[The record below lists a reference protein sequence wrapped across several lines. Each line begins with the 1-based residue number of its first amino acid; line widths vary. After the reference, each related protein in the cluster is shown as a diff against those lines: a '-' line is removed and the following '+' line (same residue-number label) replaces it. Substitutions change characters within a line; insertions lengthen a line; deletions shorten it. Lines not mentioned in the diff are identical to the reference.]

1 MALAN
6 LQTCSA
12 MPFSKKP
19 LTPVKKE
26 KAKSQQGKGK
36 PGDKDKRKQALK
48 GFCNVK
54 NEYQGSVWVRDMRK
68 GREAMLK
75 HSNGDKSDGKV
86 GDNGMGKN
94 AVTAKLQQGTGKV
107 GDTGMGKK
115 ELTARV
121 KDEWGN
127 YLIEVRIPNE
137 LETIPMIS
145 YEQQTIER
153 FKANL
158 RMRARDLRIQLPPNF
173 ELSACLRF
181 GCMDQKLIACGDF
194 SLETMD
200 IMEKPIVPGT
210 AMVYHVRGP
219 PPPDLLIVVKVN
231 KFDGFTLFI
240 QEKDSIEAVKAKIRR
255 RARDLQIQLLSSN
268 FELMACPLS
277 GCMDQKLIACRD
289 FCLIFVKKQ
298 RAPLFNDKVI
308 KKKPSVCTPRKRC
321 ELPTIAPVSK

>member
-1 MALAN
+1 
-6 LQTCSA
+6 

-36 PGDKDKRKQALK
+36 
-48 GFCNVK
+48 
-54 NEYQGSVWVRDMRK
+54 VRDK
-68 GREAMLK
+68 GL
-75 HSNGDKSDGKV
+75 GK
-86 GDNGMGKN
+86 K
-94 AVTAKLQQGTGKV
+94 AVTAKLQQGKGKV
-107 GDTGMGKK
+107 GDKGMGKK

-121 KDEWGN
+121 KDDWGN
-127 YLIEVRIPNE
+127 YLIEVRINK

-158 RMRARDLRIQLPPNF
+158 RMRARDLRIKLPPNF

-231 KFDGFTLFI
+231 KFDGFSLFI
-240 QEKDSIEAVKAKIRR
+240 QEKDSIEAVKAKIRM

-268 FELMACPLS
+268 FELMACPSS

-289 FCLIFVKKQ
+289 FCLIFVK
-298 RAPLFNDKVI
+298 
-308 KKKPSVCTPRKRC
+308 
-321 ELPTIAPVSK
+321 

>member
-1 MALAN
+1 
-6 LQTCSA
+6 
-12 MPFSKKP
+12 
-19 LTPVKKE
+19 
-26 KAKSQQGKGK
+26 
-36 PGDKDKRKQALK
+36 
-48 GFCNVK
+48 
-54 NEYQGSVWVRDMRK
+54 
-68 GREAMLK
+68 MLK

-121 KDEWGN
+121 KDDWGN

-289 FCLIFVKKQ
+289 FCLIFEGFVKQQ
-298 RAPLFNDKVI
+298 RASLFNDKVI

>member
-75 HSNGDKSDGKV
+75 HSNGDKGDGKV

-121 KDEWGN
+121 KDDWGN
-127 YLIEVRIPNE
+127 YLIEVRINK

-145 YEQQTIER
+145 YEQQTIEK
-153 FKANL
+153 FKANI
-158 RMRARDLRIQLPPNF
+158 RMCARDLRIKLPPNF
-173 ELSACLRF
+173 ELSACPRF

-231 KFDGFTLFI
+231 KFDGFSLFI
-240 QEKDSIEAVKAKIRR
+240 QEKDSIEAVKAKIRV